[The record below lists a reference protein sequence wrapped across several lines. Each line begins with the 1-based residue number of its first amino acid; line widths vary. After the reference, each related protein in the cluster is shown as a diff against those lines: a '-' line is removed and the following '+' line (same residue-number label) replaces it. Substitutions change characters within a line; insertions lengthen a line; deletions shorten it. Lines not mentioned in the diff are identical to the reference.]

1 MKSLAHS
8 RSNALNSNFK
18 SQIRNPQSAIPNPK
32 SQIALSQTYNITR
45 LYFRIGMMQIA
56 DANEKVELFDR
67 SRGRLFGIA
76 YRMLGTRADA
86 EDILQE
92 AYLRWHKVRTDDVE
106 TPEAWLVTVVTRLS
120 IDRLRKASS
129 ERETYIGPWLPE
141 PMITTPSPQDDAE
154 LASSLS
160 IAFLTMLERLSPT
173 ERAVFL
179 LHDVFDCEYGEIA
192 RITDKTEPAV
202 RQIAHRARE
211 RVRTDKRRFDFEPA
225 QHRRLVEQFEA
236 AAYAGDPNTLLGLFA
251 GDIAVVSDG
260 GGKVTAARTIVRGIA
275 KVMRLFTIAFPHIKE
290 HVTTEIVEINGEPG
304 VVEYFDGKPFAA
316 TTLESDGEKITTL
329 YRVMNPD
336 KLKGFEK

>member
-1 MKSLAHS
+1 MRA
-8 RSNALNSNFK
+8 
-18 SQIRNPQSAIPNPK
+18 
-32 SQIALSQTYNITR
+32 
-45 LYFRIGMMQIA
+45 A

-76 YRMLGTRADA
+76 YRMLGTSADA

-92 AYLRWHKVRTDDVE
+92 AYLRWHKVALEDVG

-120 IDRLRKASS
+120 IDRLRKASND
-129 ERETYIGPWLPE
+129 RETYIGPWLPE
-141 PMITTPSPQDDAE
+141 PMITTPSPQDDVE

-179 LHDVFDCEYGEIA
+179 LHDVFDCEYAEIA
-192 RITDKTEPAV
+192 RITDKTESAV
-202 RQIAHRARE
+202 RQMAHRARE

-225 QHRRLVEQFEA
+225 QHHRLVRQFQA
-236 AAYAGDPNTLLGLFA
+236 AAYAGDETTLLGLFA
-251 GDIAVVSDG
+251 SDIAVVTDG

-290 HVTTEIVEINGEPG
+290 HVTMEMVEINGEPG
-304 VVEYFDGKPFAA
+304 VVEYYDGQPFAA
-316 TTLESDGEKITTL
+316 TTFESDGEKIATL

-336 KLKGFEK
+336 KLKAFQK

>member
-1 MKSLAHS
+1 
-8 RSNALNSNFK
+8 
-18 SQIRNPQSAIPNPK
+18 
-32 SQIALSQTYNITR
+32 
-45 LYFRIGMMQIA
+45 MMQVA

-76 YRMLGTRADA
+76 YRMLGTSADA

-92 AYLRWHKVRTDDVE
+92 AYLRWHKVQAKDVE

-120 IDRLRKASS
+120 IDRLRKASH

-160 IAFLTMLERLSPT
+160 IAFLTLLERLSPT

-179 LHDVFDCEYGEIA
+179 LHDVFDCEYAEIA

-202 RQIAHRARE
+202 RQMAHRARE

-225 QHRRLVEQFEA
+225 QHRRLLEQFKA
-236 AAYAGDPNTLLGLFA
+236 AAYAGDETTLLGLFA
-251 GDIAVVSDG
+251 NDISVVSDG
-260 GGKVTAARTIVRGIA
+260 GGKVTAARTIVRGIT

-290 HVTTEIVEINGEPG
+290 HVTTEIIEINGEPG
-304 VVEYFDGKPFAA
+304 VVEYYDGKPFAA
-316 TTLESDGEKITTL
+316 TTIETDGEKITAL
-329 YRVMNPD
+329 YRVMNPG
-336 KLKGFEK
+336 KLKAFEK